1 MSSDAV
7 RAVDFDELPAPLKEL
22 LAPRVERLGYLGA
35 FFTHAAHQPDALLHF
50 HQFTEALKA
59 VLPERTVEIVA
70 LTIAGETG
78 NAYERVQH
86 ERLALKI
93 GMDPAEVRA
102 LSQGTLHPFPSFSPA
117 ERAAH
122 TLATCVTKRCGS
134 GCEPAFLRLKR
145 VVGDELAVAC
155 LLLAGRYVAH
165 ATIAN
170 VWGLKAPVE
179 SPFVDAGGARR

>member
-7 RAVDFDELPAPLKEL
+7 RPLGLVDLPAPLKEL
-22 LAPRVERLGYLGA
+22 LEPRVARLGYLGA

-59 VLPERTVEIVA
+59 AVPERTVEIIA
-70 LTIAGETG
+70 LTIAGDTG

-93 GMDPAEVRA
+93 GMDPGEVRA
-102 LSQGTLHPFPSFSPA
+102 LSHGTLHPFPSFSAA

-122 TLATCVTKRCGS
+122 TLATCVTKRYGS

-145 VVGDELAVAC
+145 VVGDEEAVAC

-170 VWGLKAPVE
+170 VWRLEPPAD
-179 SPFVDAGGARR
+179 SPFAAAAD